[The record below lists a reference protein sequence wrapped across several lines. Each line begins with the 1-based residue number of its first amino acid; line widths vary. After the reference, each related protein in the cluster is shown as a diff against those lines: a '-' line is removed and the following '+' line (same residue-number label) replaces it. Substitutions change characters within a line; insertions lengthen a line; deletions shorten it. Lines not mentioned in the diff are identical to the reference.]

1 MPVSQESELL
11 EPSIFALP
19 EDYEESPQDYE
30 IWSIKVP
37 VKFDMS
43 CLNNIEFQFD
53 LSEKQSKGKEKAV
66 TNFEVNDTKYSMI
79 QGNKDEVKTFRILTR
94 VDEDEKEM
102 IPSNV
107 TFDKHYSIVETTNAN
122 VADVDLA
129 PSNERAVGVDM
140 KTMQMR
146 IPYVPIPQKTGLK
159 RRWNMMGANAQYTA
173 PIKKENDAAIETP
186 SKSVERSKKQKK
198 EKKPEKKSKKKKSKQ

>member
-1 MPVSQESELL
+1 
-11 EPSIFALP
+11 
-19 EDYEESPQDYE
+19 
-30 IWSIKVP
+30 
-37 VKFDMS
+37 
-43 CLNNIEFQFD
+43 
-53 LSEKQSKGKEKAV
+53 
-66 TNFEVNDTKYSMI
+66 MI

-94 VDEDEKEM
+94 VDEDEDEKEM

-140 KTMQMR
+140 KAMQMR

-173 PIKKENDAAIETP
+173 PIVEENDVAMETP
-186 SKSVERSKKQKK
+186 SKSFKSSKKQKK
-198 EKKPEKKSKKKKSKQ
+198 EKKSEKKSKKKKSKQ